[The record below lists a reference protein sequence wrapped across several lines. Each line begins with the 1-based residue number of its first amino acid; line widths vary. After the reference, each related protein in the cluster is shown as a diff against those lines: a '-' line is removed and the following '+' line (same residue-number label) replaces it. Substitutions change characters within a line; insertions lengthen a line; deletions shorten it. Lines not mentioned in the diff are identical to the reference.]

1 MPPTCTHAH
10 TLTCT
15 LEAFMNTH
23 MHTRSIQI
31 SGDMKALKNSGGG
44 TLLIYGLTLFWP
56 LLEWWI
62 SFQPCQSRFP
72 VSFSTVIW
80 LFWALTGSGRSLD
93 PQNWQV
99 RVSVTCSG
107 NAPPATTLLV
117 PGSRYPSR
125 RIYMAKVDKVTDSF
139 NGQFQTFA
147 TWELFPGWVSLIG

>member
-1 MPPTCTHAH
+1 MEPP
-10 TLTCT
+10 
-15 LEAFMNTH
+15 
-23 MHTRSIQI
+23 
-31 SGDMKALKNSGGG
+31 LKMRPRVLFLVGGSVCFPSDFGWHESSKEFWGREGG
-44 TLLIYGLTLFWP
+44 TLLIYRLTLFWP

-93 PQNWQV
+93 LQNWQV

-125 RIYMAKVDKVTDSF
+125 RIHMAKVDKVTDSF
-139 NGQFQTFA
+139 NGQFQTFV
-147 TWELFPGWVSLIG
+147 TWEPFPGWVSLIG